1 MSEGSA
7 KRHSDLN
14 LDRNQNNDLNRSS
27 YETGSR
33 GGAAAH
39 DPGQKTVTSKS
50 NSMAAA
56 SKKDNS
62 DKSQLTGKVVTK
74 KKKTKAGGNAAS
86 GGNNSAHNNNNR
98 EGSSQ
103 AKNNSGKTTKKLTM
117 AQINGAESEISGNRR
132 DDAPI
137 GSAAMSKK
145 MKSTSSASM
154 RNSSKQSKARAG
166 SSSGIANET

>member
-14 LDRNQNNDLNRSS
+14 LGSNQKDDLNRSS

-33 GGAAAH
+33 MAAAAH

-50 NSMAAA
+50 NSMAGAK
-56 SKKDNS
+56 KKDS
-62 DKSQLTGKVVTK
+62 ESQLTGKVVTK
-74 KKKTKAGGNAAS
+74 KKKSKAGGNPAS

-98 EGSSQ
+98 ESNSQ
-103 AKNNSGKTTKKLTM
+103 SKNNSGKTKKLTM
-117 AQINGAESEISGNRR
+117 AQINGAESEISGTRR

-137 GSAAMSKK
+137 GSAAISKK
-145 MKSTSSASM
+145 IKSTSSASM
-154 RNSSKQSKARAG
+154 RNNSK
-166 SSSGIANET
+166 

>member
-14 LDRNQNNDLNRSS
+14 LGSNQNNDLDRSS

-33 GGAAAH
+33 LAAAAH

-56 SKKDNS
+56 KKKDS
-62 DKSQLTGKVVTK
+62 DNSQLTGKVVTK
-74 KKKTKAGGNAAS
+74 KKKSKAGGNAAS

-98 EGSSQ
+98 ESNSQ
-103 AKNNSGKTTKKLTM
+103 SKNNSGKTKKLTM
-117 AQINGAESEISGNRR
+117 AQINGAESEISGTRR

-137 GSAAMSKK
+137 GSAAISKK
-145 MKSTSSASM
+145 IKSTSSASM
-154 RNSSKQSKARAG
+154 RNNSK
-166 SSSGIANET
+166 